1 MQLPVA
7 VARCK
12 LVIYLVLQATVKK
25 KEKKINTLPNLCK
38 TGPGGK
44 TNKLSRSQRR
54 QQPKTNVGRSRNSTR
69 KTQDEHRM
77 QLVMV
82 QFPFFFSLF
91 LNIYEMPQGL
101 QVAHCSWQLAGCK
114 HCEFRYELLSALQGQ
129 LFGRLEQRQC
139 NRLTHSMSFHFWQAS
154 STTSRTT
161 CNFQIWRNKCKAEKY
176 LMDCVRTAKQWP
188 HDVPEIKST
197 LGAGA
202 IQEIASQ
209 IDR

>member
-1 MQLPVA
+1 MRFRINITIDCAEKVMQKWQGELPVA
-7 VARCK
+7 NCSCKLPVARCK

-25 KEKKINTLPNLCK
+25 KEKINTLPNLCK
-38 TGPGGK
+38 TGPGAK

-101 QVAHCSWQLAGCK
+101 QVAHCSWQFAV
-114 HCEFRYELLSALQGQ
+114 
-129 LFGRLEQRQC
+129 GRLQ
-139 NRLTHSMSFHFWQAS
+139 
-154 STTSRTT
+154 
-161 CNFQIWRNKCKAEKY
+161 
-176 LMDCVRTAKQWP
+176 
-188 HDVPEIKST
+188 T
-197 LGAGA
+197 L
-202 IQEIASQ
+202 
-209 IDR
+209 